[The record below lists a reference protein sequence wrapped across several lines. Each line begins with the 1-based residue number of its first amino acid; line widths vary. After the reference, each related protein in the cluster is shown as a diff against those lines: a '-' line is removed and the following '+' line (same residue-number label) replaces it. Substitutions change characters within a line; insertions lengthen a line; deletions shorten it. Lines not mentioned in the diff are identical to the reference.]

1 MKLLLL
7 IPVLFIFSF
16 TATLKNGYEV
26 GDTVND
32 FKLKSTSGN
41 MVALSDFADQK
52 GVILI
57 FDCNTCP
64 YSQGYNERIKALHV
78 KYADKGFPVV
88 AVNPND
94 PNVSPGDSYEKMV
107 AYAKAKDFPHT
118 YLQDVTQEVAR
129 AFGATNTPHTF
140 VLRNVNG
147 NFQVA
152 YIGAIDNN
160 PRSGKDA
167 TKHYV
172 EEAVNAILKGESPE
186 VTSAKAIGCTIKW
199 KRS

>member
-1 MKLLLL
+1 MRLILL

-16 TATLKNGYEV
+16 TPVPDNGYEV
-26 GDTVND
+26 GDTVKD
-32 FKLKSTSGN
+32 FKLKSTSGE
-41 MVALSDFADQK
+41 MVSLSDYKNEK
-52 GVILI
+52 GVIVI

-88 AVNPND
+88 AINPND
-94 PNVSPGDSYEKMV
+94 PNVSPGDSYDKMV
-107 AYAKAKDFPHT
+107 SYADAKDFPHT
-118 YLQDVTQEVAR
+118 YLQDITQEVAR
-129 AFGATNTPHTF
+129 SFGATNTPHTF
-140 VLRNVNG
+140 VLKNEG
-147 NFQVA
+147 GAFEVA

-167 TKHYV
+167 SKHYV
-172 EEAVNAILKGESPE
+172 EEAVNALLEGEAPD